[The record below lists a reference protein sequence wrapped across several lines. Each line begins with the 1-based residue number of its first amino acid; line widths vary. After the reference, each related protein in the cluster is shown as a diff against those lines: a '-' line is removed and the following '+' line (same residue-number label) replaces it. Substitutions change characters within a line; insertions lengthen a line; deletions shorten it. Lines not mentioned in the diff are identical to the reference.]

1 MFSMAKVLTWLFA
14 VHVLMFLCRI
24 FNGESFD
31 IVVRSTYTEVS
42 LSYLQWRKF

>member
-1 MFSMAKVLTWLFA
+1 MTSMEKVLTWLFA
-14 VHVLMFLCRI
+14 VLRFLCRV

-31 IVVRSTYTEVS
+31 IVVRSTFTEVP